1 MEKDSDE
8 NIIQKTLVEK
18 DGSFEFKDYIPEKS
32 YFISAQSEG
41 LSDIYEI
48 YISGQQKNVLVNRT
62 DKTVFSFKILPTQ
75 DVVLNESR
83 VQETQLVSNRP
94 QFLIDNVDIGL
105 DLQDIYDFDIKLI
118 EKRNFT
124 SLNKAL
130 ENGLL
135 GKRVII
141 RAFDAVDS
149 ESSEI
154 QLTTLSS
161 KDIQPIMTYLVEQG
175 ISKTSIRTVK
185 STSDQVLIIINDK

>member
-1 MEKDSDE
+1 M
-8 NIIQKTLVEK
+8 
-18 DGSFEFKDYIPEKS
+18 
-32 YFISAQSEG
+32 
-41 LSDIYEI
+41 
-48 YISGQQKNVLVNRT
+48 
-62 DKTVFSFKILPTQ
+62 
-75 DVVLNESR
+75 LNESR